1 MAEGADRT
9 DALLLWRRASK
20 DRHTP
25 SETQG
30 SDRTGAFLPGQ
41 TGRTELTGWVMKTKQ
56 IAQTREM
63 LEKEGKGMPEES
75 RQAFPTRTSM
85 LFYFLKGSKRYFV
98 LCVLFSMCVS
108 FLDLVNPKL
117 IGYTVDS
124 VIGNEA
130 ALLPSYAAWLL
141 QFLFGSTENIHGR
154 VGQMAVVVIVVA
166 AVSGVCRYFTNLFN
180 SIGSESLV
188 LRMRNLLFDHTL
200 HLPFAWH
207 NKNHTGDIIQRCTS
221 DVETVRSFISEQL
234 VQLFRIIILIGFSMY
249 FMAEINGTLTLIAFC
264 FIPVIVGYSLIFF
277 RKIGSAFEHAD
288 VEEGKLSAIAQ
299 ENLTGVRVVRAFG
312 REEYERERFE
322 SKNRDYTKMWIRL
335 MKLMSAFWAIGD
347 LMSSAQIITLMAV
360 GAVMCVRGNLTAGQF
375 IAFATYSSMIAWPIR
390 AIGRVISG
398 MSKAGISIDRIRE
411 IMNAPVEK
419 DDPKAGEPDIHGD
432 ICFDHVSFRYSP
444 ELPDVLSDVSFTVR
458 RGETVGIL
466 GGTGSGKSTL
476 MYLLDRLY
484 QLPKESGTVSIGGV
498 DIQKF
503 RMEYLRKN
511 IGLVLQEPYLFS
523 RSLGDNIR
531 IAGNNVTQADVDE
544 AARISCLDEAVGK
557 FRDGYDTPVGERG
570 VTLSGG
576 QKQRAAIAQMLVR
589 KPPIM
594 IFDDS
599 LSAVDAETDAKIRHG
614 LKQGT
619 GDATVILIAHR
630 ITTLMQADRIIVLDK
645 GKVAEEGTH
654 EQLLEKNGI
663 YRRIYDL
670 QLAGSRL

>member
-1 MAEGADRT
+1 
-9 DALLLWRRASK
+9 
-20 DRHTP
+20 
-25 SETQG
+25 
-30 SDRTGAFLPGQ
+30 
-41 TGRTELTGWVMKTKQ
+41 
-56 IAQTREM
+56 M

-322 SKNRDYTKMWIRL
+322 SKT
-335 MKLMSAFWAIGD
+335 G
-347 LMSSAQIITLMAV
+347 IIQK
-360 GAVMCVRGNLTAGQF
+360 C
-375 IAFATYSSMIAWPIR
+375 
-390 AIGRVISG
+390 
-398 MSKAGISIDRIRE
+398 
-411 IMNAPVEK
+411 
-419 DDPKAGEPDIHGD
+419 
-432 ICFDHVSFRYSP
+432 
-444 ELPDVLSDVSFTVR
+444 
-458 RGETVGIL
+458 
-466 GGTGSGKSTL
+466 GSG
-476 MYLLDRLY
+476 
-484 QLPKESGTVSIGGV
+484 
-498 DIQKF
+498 
-503 RMEYLRKN
+503 
-511 IGLVLQEPYLFS
+511 
-523 RSLGDNIR
+523 
-531 IAGNNVTQADVDE
+531 
-544 AARISCLDEAVGK
+544 
-557 FRDGYDTPVGERG
+557 
-570 VTLSGG
+570 
-576 QKQRAAIAQMLVR
+576 
-589 KPPIM
+589 
-594 IFDDS
+594 
-599 LSAVDAETDAKIRHG
+599 
-614 LKQGT
+614 
-619 GDATVILIAHR
+619 
-630 ITTLMQADRIIVLDK
+630 
-645 GKVAEEGTH
+645 
-654 EQLLEKNGI
+654 
-663 YRRIYDL
+663 
-670 QLAGSRL
+670 